1 MKNRLLFMFLAVIGL
16 TFTTVSCSDDNDVNG
31 IVDNTPAKL
40 NLTFS
45 GENIAE
51 IKSMKV
57 EFKEANTGAVTTV
70 DAAKSPFETSLKK
83 GSYTVVANG
92 IVKLSSGEEME
103 AAGTATLDL
112 TQASQNLN
120 INLIIKIFSEDF
132 IIEEV
137 FFTGVKT
144 YEGKN
149 YNSGRY
155 FKLTNNTNKVL
166 NTGGLI
172 ILKSEFT
179 PSLKYAITPEIRN
192 EAFAVNGAL
201 MIPQDLSKEV
211 QPGDF
216 IVVADMAM
224 NHKTANI
231 PAYDLSK
238 ADYEFPNLDNP
249 ALGQVDNP
257 AVPDAKVI
265 YTTMNYNMFFLNNR
279 GLESYAIARF
289 PQGVTVESW
298 LTDYKYDYEYPN
310 QAGNIT
316 KKSVYKI
323 PNTWIIDGVN
333 CAVDATWE
341 HNALGSSVDSG
352 FTGCGTTDSDVER
365 FGKSVRRNVIS
376 SMENGKPIY
385 KDTNNSTVD
394 FTKYATPSLQN
405 GIVH

>member
-1 MKNRLLFMFLAVIGL
+1 MKNRFLFMFLAVIGL
-16 TFTTVSCSDDNDVNG
+16 TFATVSCSDDNGVNG
-31 IVDNTPAKL
+31 IVDNTPSKL
-40 NLTFS
+40 SLTFS

-51 IKSMKV
+51 IKNMKV
-57 EFKEANTGAVTTV
+57 EFKEANSGAVTTV
-70 DAAKSPFETSLKK
+70 DATKSPFETNLKK
-83 GSYTVVANG
+83 GSYTIVANG
-92 IVKLSSGEEME
+92 TVKLSSGEEME

-112 TQASQNLN
+112 TQDSQNLN

-144 YEGKN
+144 FEGKN

-166 NTGGLI
+166 NTGGLL

-179 PSLKYAITPEIRN
+179 PSLKYDITPEIRN
-192 EAFAVNGAL
+192 EAFAVNGVL
-201 MIPQDLSKEV
+201 MIPQNLSKEV

-216 IVVADMAM
+216 IVIADMAM

-265 YTTMNYNMFFLNNR
+265 YTTMNYNMFFLHNR

-310 QAGNIT
+310 QAQNIT

-341 HNALGSSVDSG
+341 HNALASSVDSG
-352 FTGCGTTDSDVER
+352 FTGCGTTDQDVER

-376 SMENGKPIY
+376 TMENGKPLY

-394 FTKYATPSLQN
+394 FIKYATPSLQN

>member
-1 MKNRLLFMFLAVIGL
+1 
-16 TFTTVSCSDDNDVNG
+16 
-31 IVDNTPAKL
+31 
-40 NLTFS
+40 
-45 GENIAE
+45 
-51 IKSMKV
+51 
-57 EFKEANTGAVTTV
+57 
-70 DAAKSPFETSLKK
+70 
-83 GSYTVVANG
+83 
-92 IVKLSSGEEME
+92 
-103 AAGTATLDL
+103 
-112 TQASQNLN
+112 
-120 INLIIKIFSEDF
+120 
-132 IIEEV
+132 
-137 FFTGVKT
+137 
-144 YEGKN
+144 
-149 YNSGRY
+149 
-155 FKLTNNTNKVL
+155 
-166 NTGGLI
+166 
-172 ILKSEFT
+172 
-179 PSLKYAITPEIRN
+179 
-192 EAFAVNGAL
+192 
-201 MIPQDLSKEV
+201 
-211 QPGDF
+211 
-216 IVVADMAM
+216 
-224 NHKTANI
+224 KTANI
-231 PAYDLSK
+231 PAHDLSK

-249 ALGQVDNP
+249 TLGQVDNP

-341 HNALGSSVDSG
+341 HNALGSSIDSG

-376 SMENGKPIY
+376 RMENGKPIY